1 MKYIFFLFLLLFNS
15 DYCIICVHPSS
26 QGALSCD
33 CFLLMYDVRALKP
46 LTPIVTCCEPMLLRF
61 LPSVSSRLAV
71 VTAHGRVQLVDTMQT
86 KEPRLTIFQVSPSG
100 RSLHHVG
107 VNVYELNTL

>member
-1 MKYIFFLFLLLFNS
+1 MYI
-15 DYCIICVHPSS
+15 YCLSFS

-46 LTPIVTCCEPMLLRF
+46 LTPIVTRCEPLLLRF

-71 VTAHGRVQLVDTMQT
+71 VTAHGRVQLVDTLQT
-86 KEPRLTIFQVSPSG
+86 KEPRLTIFQVS
-100 RSLHHVG
+100 SLD
-107 VNVYELNTL
+107 YFLLLPFAQ